1 MFLFFLIQLCL
12 ISINARLIAHGMTSE
27 QRRALIVDI
36 FKNKVTQEPDLFKR
50 RRLGQKTDRL
60 PNSKDLHDH
69 YNYHYDVSVQSNLL
83 RAFGFDAN
91 DGVPSSHNAT
101 SQLTH
106 GFLLASRDLALYHIN
121 VQSINDRKE
130 ISFHINTNGVSTESI
145 PSHIPIHESSMTTH
159 SRHLFHIPG
168 VTDYEPIKNINDCFL
183 FEMEHECMERKLH
196 IQNLDQK
203 EEAADKK
210 LTTKRQ
216 LLSKR
221 STLNVNELNQVLMK
235 AQNANKFLARRKL
248 KHDGYHN
255 GCGEWTAKVI
265 CEGHEWTWEQ
275 ANAVTEAAAAAKK
288 KLEDAA
294 AAAKE
299 LAEDGVDLLE
309 DGVDLLEEGVD
320 KVKDFGNAVLD
331 GIKSLGDDG
340 RGNYKNEC
348 VETKVVPEG
357 AIQFKIPSK
366 CSLEAVSVYHVIPLG
381 EDVIS
386 PMPTA
391 PVNEGAKTSNGE
403 TCICE
408 GSDACPSGVHKSGG
422 VPHDDI
428 GIVYQQWC
436 KCQQTGETSLG
447 GTVENY
453 ALLGPVCPS
462 YPESGLDSYCMI
474 NNDEIAF
481 PKIVSC
487 KFSIVLMQGVD
498 VTLETTVKLGF
509 GGAGE
514 DYALAADMY
523 VGIATSKLPRS
534 CWGADTVLEILPD
547 PSDQDLMCRSLRFL
561 SQTLNKIM
569 DVGETLSAGKHTLDL
584 YPFRFRWPNTYFPEG
599 EGYLPGTGKIQSI
612 MKHMARVPVQ
622 KPRYCSDFGGLCT
635 NDANLNFMN
644 GSVCLANIGE
654 GFKRP
659 GPKRNSF
666 RYLSVVYGLLG
677 GDR

>member
-27 QRRALIVDI
+27 QRRALIVDM

-83 RAFGFDAN
+83 RAFGFGAN

-196 IQNLDQK
+196 IQNVDQK
-203 EEAADKK
+203 EEAADEE

-216 LLSKR
+216 LVSKR
-221 STLNVNELNQVLMK
+221 STLNVNDLNNVLMK
-235 AQNANKFLARRKL
+235 AQNANNLITRRKL
-248 KHDGYHN
+248 FTHHAIGSGLSDLADSGSDLIDKG
-255 GCGEWTAKVI
+255 
-265 CEGHEWTWEQ
+265 
-275 ANAVTEAAAAAKK
+275 TEFV
-288 KLEDAA
+288 
-294 AAAKE
+294 
-299 LAEDGVDLLE
+299 EDGVE
-309 DGVDLLEEGVD
+309 ILEEGVD
-320 KVKDFGNAVLD
+320 KLEDFGNAVID

-340 RGNYKNEC
+340 RGDYKNEC
-348 VETKVVPEG
+348 VEIKVVPEG
-357 AIQFKIPSK
+357 AKQFKIPSR
-366 CSLEAVSVYHVIPLG
+366 CRLEPVSVYHVIPFG
-381 EDVIS
+381 RDAIS
-386 PMPTA
+386 PMPKATL
-391 PVNEGAKTSNGE
+391 NEEAKTYTGKKC
-403 TCICE
+403 TCE
-408 GSDACPSGVHKSGG
+408 GSDTCPSGVHKSGG

-436 KCQQTGETSLG
+436 KCQQTGTHAGSEVL
-447 GTVENY
+447 NY

-474 NNDEIAF
+474 NNDETTF
-481 PKIVSC
+481 PKVLTC
-487 KFSIVLMQGVD
+487 KFSIVLWQGVD

-514 DYALAADMY
+514 QKALAADMY
-523 VGIATSKLPRS
+523 VGIATSKVPRS

-547 PSDQDLMCRSLRFL
+547 PSDQDLICRSLRFL

-569 DVGETLSAGKHTLDL
+569 DVGETLGAGKHSLDL

-599 EGYLPGTGKIQSI
+599 EGYLPGKGKIKSI

-622 KPRYCSDFGGLCT
+622 KPRFCSDFGGLCID
-635 NDANLNFMN
+635 DANTNFMN

-654 GFKRP
+654 SFKRP
-659 GPKRNSF
+659 GPKKTSF